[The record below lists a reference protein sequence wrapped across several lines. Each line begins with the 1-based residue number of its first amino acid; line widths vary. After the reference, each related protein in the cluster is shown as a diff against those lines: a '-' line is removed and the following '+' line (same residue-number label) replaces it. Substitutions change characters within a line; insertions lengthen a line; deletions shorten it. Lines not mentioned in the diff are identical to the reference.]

1 MDRVK
6 IQEIAQEA
14 GASKTILIEKAKE
27 LDFNVKG
34 INSTLTVE
42 EAGILID
49 YVINNIK
56 PPKEKKNEV
65 KNIKLSINNL
75 KSIKKFKWE
84 LNLKKGIKAI
94 IGANGIGKSSFIIV
108 LAKLIHPNV
117 FRQELIGSGYKNT
130 IIEYIFNDNFNE
142 SCIWCKP
149 KHWINERRNI
159 DMPKFNGYFESSILG
174 GKRFRIYN
182 NLKEIEVNEK
192 EDTIIE
198 ASKFIRENMN
208 YIMYGKNS
216 EEERFKTLYSVSGKR
231 RKKKINRYEYEIKEY
246 NWYVLKTEEGHYTHE
261 YFFSTGEY
269 FLLSLL
275 KFIEELVV
283 NKNSK
288 KLSMVIIDEI
298 ELSLH
303 TLAQK
308 RLVEKL
314 TNFSEKYNILVIFTT
329 HSLQIIE
336 AMNPNDI
343 YLFQNKKGICSISS
357 PCYPG
362 YLTSR
367 LETHKYYDRIILV
380 EDDLAEMFII
390 ETLREKKLNNVLYEI
405 IPIGGWEKVLETY
418 LLNETQKFYGNAK
431 TLVVLDG
438 DMKRE
443 TKVHGGRKRNIKKMF
458 LPLDNI
464 ERYVVEM
471 IKNEDDEFISFIEK
485 LIMPKTFNE
494 LNFYL
499 QDDVLSK
506 TNKIKDGYYHFI
518 EAIRKE
524 AKYYSEDEVQK
535 RIINFILKQNSG
547 NMEYQKFTSKI
558 IEFING

>member
-1 MDRVK
+1 
-6 IQEIAQEA
+6 
-14 GASKTILIEKAKE
+14 
-27 LDFNVKG
+27 
-34 INSTLTVE
+34 
-42 EAGILID
+42 
-49 YVINNIK
+49 
-56 PPKEKKNEV
+56 
-65 KNIKLSINNL
+65 
-75 KSIKKFKWE
+75 
-84 LNLKKGIKAI
+84 
-94 IGANGIGKSSFIIV
+94 
-108 LAKLIHPNV
+108 
-117 FRQELIGSGYKNT
+117 
-130 IIEYIFNDNFNE
+130 
-142 SCIWCKP
+142 
-149 KHWINERRNI
+149 
-159 DMPKFNGYFESSILG
+159 MPKFNGYFESSILG

-405 IPIGGWEKVLETY
+405 IPIGEWEKVLETY